1 MKDKKKILTIV
12 FVVVCIVILSI
23 CLVINL
29 FIKKEDKNLEKESKK
44 LSTLTVKTKSG
55 TEIETNYTHV
65 DDYKFYIKIPT
76 SFRQLSYEETL
87 KKYSGNVPGVVFSNE
102 DMTINV
108 AISITEDDMKNS
120 AIKEYI
126 NYMENLLKSNSEII
140 KTDYYEVDKHNVG
153 LIKLVTKAQDTN
165 IYNNMICFSNNDK
178 LVIVTFNCTEELKEE
193 WQEVGDFI
201 IESLFFKE

>member
-1 MKDKKKILTIV
+1 MKDKKKIFSII
-12 FVVVCIVILSI
+12 FAVVCIVIISI

-29 FIKKEDKNLEKESKK
+29 VIKNEDKKLEKESEK

-55 TEIETNYTHV
+55 TEIKTSYTHV
-65 DDYKFYIKIPT
+65 DENKFYIKVPND
-76 SFRQLSYEETL
+76 FRQLSYEETL
-87 KKYSGNVPGVVFSNE
+87 KKYSGNVPGVVFSND
-102 DMTINV
+102 DMTINI
-108 AISITEDDMKNS
+108 AISITDDNMKNS

-153 LIKLVTKAQDTN
+153 LIKLITKAEDTN

-178 LVIVTFNCTEELKEE
+178 LVIVTFNCTEELREE